1 MGSGFEDR
9 ARMTLEEARS
19 VCERPTN
26 VITHLLS
33 NDDGTFSVMSHI
45 VCEHCDYCDSQGDC
59 REGGKAAVPAKDDP
73 YEMVGR

>member
-1 MGSGFEDR
+1 MNFDDR
-9 ARMTLEEARS
+9 ERMTLDDAKF
-19 VCERPTN
+19 VAERPTN

-59 REGGKAAVPAKDDP
+59 GSGGKEPVPAKSNP
-73 YEMVGR
+73 YEIVGSL